1 VILLNPVAKNG
12 CLKHPLIV
20 PPRFLGFNVV
30 QPDPPEVVLSSLV
43 RHLTVK
49 TEEGFYEMVF

>member
-1 VILLNPVAKNG
+1 MKLHGEENLAAWRRVVAA
-12 CLKHPLIV
+12 C
-20 PPRFLGFNVV
+20 
-30 QPDPPEVVLSSLV
+30 EVVLSSLV